1 MNLPAEPG
9 FVRFKRLYRKN
20 FGVRQPWTELQSANS
35 PNYNKN
41 AHRKRIRKINFRT
54 PYDFHLTTKIIVG
67 LVACLDVLVLFGAAS
82 LVFTSGHSLVK
93 IEHFPILFFSVAI
106 TALLTVIAFYF
117 YKLYA
122 IESFIERRTAFL
134 KIFFICALTGMTVLP
149 TAFALNMSNPA
160 SLVWVVYWYGYSA
173 SGICL
178 MRLLVGVRLVSWAQ
192 NGWLVRNIAIVG
204 AGEQSALMVEKLKK
218 DCHPWINIVG
228 IFDDRSERC
237 LDSIDEKSRLGN
249 VDTLISMARE
259 WHIDEIL
266 IALPWGAEDRISVI
280 LNKLQVLPVNIRLC
294 PESLCFKVPNY
305 GYSNYSGIRILK
317 MLDKPLSGWNYI
329 IKTVEDK
336 ILGFFI
342 LALISPILLVIAA
355 LVKLDSPGPV
365 FFRQKRYGFN
375 NQLINMYKFRSMYV
389 DKQDN
394 NAAQL
399 ATKDDPRVTKLG
411 RFLRRTS
418 LDELPQFLNVL
429 TGEMSIVGPRPH
441 AMEAKAAGQLY
452 EDVVFQYAARHK
464 VKPGI
469 TGWAQVNG
477 WRGETDTE
485 EKIHKRVEYDI
496 DYINR
501 WSLFF
506 DLTII
511 LRTIFVVIKGQNA
524 Y

>member
-1 MNLPAEPG
+1 MNSPSETNI
-9 FVRFKRLYRKN
+9 VRLKRLYGKN
-20 FGVRQPWTELQSANS
+20 FGVRTSLRRLQLTNS
-35 PNYNKN
+35 PSYNKN
-41 AHRKRIRKINFRT
+41 GYR
-54 PYDFHLTTKIIVG
+54 YDFHLITKIIFG
-67 LVACLDVLVLFGAAS
+67 LVACLDMLVMFGAS
-82 LVFTSGHSLVK
+82 YLVFISGYSFVK
-93 IEHFPILFFSVAI
+93 TESFPIFIFSIVI
-106 TALLTVIAFYF
+106 SVLLTVVAFYF

-122 IESFIERRTAFL
+122 IESILKQRTAFL
-134 KIFFICALTGMTVLP
+134 KIFCICALTCMTVLP
-149 TAFALNMSNPA
+149 TAFALNVSNPSS
-160 SLVWVVYWYGYSA
+160 SLMGVFYWYIYSA
-173 SGICL
+173 SSICL
-178 MRLLVGVRLVSWAQ
+178 MRMLVGVRLISWAQ
-192 NGWLVRNIAIVG
+192 DGTLVRNIVIVG
-204 AGEQSALMVEKLKK
+204 AGEQSALMVETLKK
-218 DCHPWINIVG
+218 NSHPWINIVG
-228 IFDDRSERC
+228 IFDDRSERG
-237 LDSIDEKSRLGN
+237 LESIDENFRMGN

-259 WHIDEIL
+259 WQLDEIL

-336 ILGFFI
+336 ILATFI
-342 LALISPILLVIAA
+342 LALISPILIVIAV
-355 LVKLDSPGPV
+355 LIKLDSPGPV

-375 NQLINMYKFRSMYV
+375 NQLINMFKFRSMYV

-394 NAAQL
+394 NASQL
-399 ATKDDPRVTKLG
+399 TTKDDPRVTKLG
-411 RFLRRTS
+411 SFLRRAS

-441 AMEAKAAGQLY
+441 AKEAKAAGQLY

-501 WSLFF
+501 WSLLF
-506 DLTII
+506 DLKII
-511 LRTIFVVIKGQNA
+511 AKTIFVVIVGQNA